1 MVEEEPQG
9 AQMPSEHVKYQVLKQ
24 SLHSCDVGFDF
35 SYNSEEQENRTLHG
49 NCFSGL

>member
-1 MVEEEPQG
+1 MVEEELHG
-9 AQMPSEHVKYQVLKQ
+9 AQMPSEYMKYQVLNW